1 MNSNWFLDPFFI
13 GLYLSL
19 LFAII
24 GSKLHPISEEEITY
38 RDRLLVLPEKEQDIG
53 EYKKDYIFGYIL
65 IAAGVLTTAFL
76 LIGWAL
82 PYNGCVGWHICL
94 QMNPVG
100 IEFVI
105 ANRFENI
112 IVRQKQF
119 ESEDICSSFCLGAV
133 QTIKIGVLKC
143 LAGAGM
149 LPVKQ
154 CVSQFMSQSRYT
166 LGSCTIRID
175 ADIFAVQQDGIVT
188 QKVVAKTDVF
198 QFDSPL

>member
-1 MNSNWFLDPFFI
+1 MIVHVATKMEYELEAPD
-13 GLYLSL
+13 
-19 LFAII
+19 
-24 GSKLHPISEEEITY
+24 ISCPVGC
-38 RDRLLVLPEKEQDIG
+38 R
-53 EYKKDYIFGYIL
+53 
-65 IAAGVLTTAFL
+65 
-76 LIGWAL
+76 
-82 PYNGCVGWHICL
+82 CVGWHICL

-112 IVRQKQF
+112 IIRQKQF
-119 ESEDICSSFCLGAV
+119 GSEDICSSLCLGVV

>member
-1 MNSNWFLDPFFI
+1 MCVQKFLNKFLI
-13 GLYLSL
+13 
-19 LFAII
+19 
-24 GSKLHPISEEEITY
+24 LHCSVGY
-38 RDRLLVLPEKEQDIG
+38 R
-53 EYKKDYIFGYIL
+53 
-65 IAAGVLTTAFL
+65 
-76 LIGWAL
+76 
-82 PYNGCVGWHICL
+82 CVGWHIHL
-94 QMNPVG
+94 HMNPVG

-112 IVRQKQF
+112 IIRQKQF
-119 ESEDICSSFCLGAV
+119 GSEDICSSFCLGVV

-143 LAGAGM
+143 LTGAGM

-166 LGSCTIRID
+166 LGSCTIRIN

-188 QKVVAKTDVF
+188 QKVVAKTDAF

>member
-1 MNSNWFLDPFFI
+1 M
-13 GLYLSL
+13 
-19 LFAII
+19 
-24 GSKLHPISEEEITY
+24 
-38 RDRLLVLPEKEQDIG
+38 
-53 EYKKDYIFGYIL
+53 
-65 IAAGVLTTAFL
+65 
-76 LIGWAL
+76 GWR
-82 PYNGCVGWHICL
+82 ICL

-112 IVRQKQF
+112 IIRQKQF
-119 ESEDICSSFCLGAV
+119 GSEDICSSFCLGVV

-166 LGSCTIRID
+166 LGSCTIWID
-175 ADIFAVQQDGIVT
+175 ADIFAVQQDGTSMWDNLLSVGGKAPTFIT
-188 QKVVAKTDVF
+188 
-198 QFDSPL
+198 